1 MIGSIYMY
9 AGSSAP
15 TGFMSCDGS
24 AISRETYADLF
35 AIIGTTYGAGDGS
48 TTFALPNL
56 SGRVAMGYSGSYA
69 IGATGG
75 SETCTLV
82 TNNLPSHTHQCP
94 KHGHSHNI
102 VAKTPSLSHTIT
114 QPAVTYSAPGSTRID
129 GPYTGQTGYGSTS
142 FTAATRIRDLNI
154 NDHAATA
161 CSGSVTIANKDAF
174 ASGSSGSGG
183 AHNNMQPFLTM
194 MYIIQVTE

>member
-1 MIGSIYMY
+1 MY
-9 AGSSAP
+9 AGSTAP
-15 TGFMSCDGS
+15 TGFMPCDGS
-24 AISRETYADLF
+24 AISRETYSDLF
-35 AIIGTTYGAGDGS
+35 AIIGTVYGAGDGS

-69 IGATGG
+69 IGSTGG

-94 KHGHSHNI
+94 KHGHSNNI
-102 VAKTPSLSHTIT
+102 VATTPSLSHTIT
-114 QPAVTYSAPGSTRID
+114 QPAVTYSAPGGSTTD
-129 GPYTGQTGYGSTS
+129 GVYTGQTGYGSTTS
-142 FTAATRIRDLNI
+142 TAASRTKDLKI
-154 NDHAATA
+154 NNHAATA
-161 CSGSVTIANKDAF
+161 CTGSVTIADKAAF

-183 AHNNMQPFLTM
+183 SHNNMQPFLTM